1 MKEKTK
7 VYIYT
12 RVSTA
17 VQVDGYSLDA
27 QKSRM
32 KAYAE
37 FNDFEI
43 VGEYED
49 AGKSGKSIEG
59 RLEFNRMMED
69 IKSGKDGVS
78 YVLVFKLSRFGRNA
92 ADVLSTLQVMKDF
105 DVNLICVEDGI
116 DSSKDAGKLMI
127 SVLSAVAEIE
137 RENIRVQTMEGRIQK
152 AREGK
157 WNGGFAPYGYKLE
170 KGMLYINEEEAEAIR
185 IIFDQYVHTDIGAN
199 GLAKYLANHGIN
211 KIQRQNGKNPLFDAA
226 LIRRILKNPVY
237 CGKIAYGRRRTEKV
251 HGTRNDYRLV
261 EQENYLLVDG
271 LHEAIVSEGLWHE
284 AQVKLLAQAKK
295 YEKVNNGKDNK
306 VHLLTGLLKC
316 PICGAGMY
324 GNKSIK
330 HKPDGTKY
338 KDFFYY
344 GCKHRTMTRGHKC
357 EYKKQINEELLD
369 GAVAEVIIKLVS
381 NPKFAAM
388 MQQKIN
394 MKIDTSAI
402 EQEIANYEKQLR
414 QSYAT
419 KSRLIDEIDTLDPD
433 DKHYIKRKADLD
445 DRLYKMYDKIED
457 TENLLIEARAKK
469 MAIEAEKLTADNIYK
484 VLIYFEKL
492 YAVMDEQEKRQIM
505 ESLISEIHIYE
516 ERQPNGQWLKS
527 IKFKLPIIE
536 EDMEMSLDSD
546 THVETFQYK
555 DYADRYSDAYELYG
569 YDAEALF
576 NHYETVGKAEN
587 RVGRFKKTPEE
598 DDRHPYVWDA
608 DEPLDP
614 LPPLDFHA
622 QPDWFDARTLP
633 ENLSNVRIIKEYEQL
648 EAFIEK
654 DEWIG
659 DPVLV
664 RKEEL
669 LNEMSSRA
677 RNYRGR
683 RGGADYLRA
692 ISQDIDVLLDFM
704 G

>member
-1 MKEKTK
+1 MKKEKKK

-17 VQVDGYSLDA
+17 MQIDGYSLDA

-32 KAYAE
+32 KAFAE
-37 FNDFEI
+37 FNDYEI

-69 IKSGKDGVS
+69 IKSGQDGVS

-92 ADVLSTLQVMKDF
+92 ADVLSTLQVMQDF
-105 DVNLICVEDGI
+105 GVNLICVEDGI

-157 WNGGFAPYGYKLE
+157 WNGGFAPYGYSLE
-170 KGMLYINEEEAEAIR
+170 KGQLLINEEEAKAIR
-185 IIFDQYVHTDIGAN
+185 VIFDQYVHTDMGAN
-199 GLAKYLANHGIN
+199 GLEKYLENHGIH
-211 KIQRQNGKNPLFDAA
+211 KIQRQNGKNPLFDAS

-251 HGTRNDYRLV
+251 HGTRNDYKLV
-261 EQENYLLVDG
+261 EQDDYLLVDG
-271 LHEAIVSEGLWHE
+271 LHEGIVTEELWNE

-295 YEKVNNGKDNK
+295 YEKVNHGKDNK
-306 VHLLTGLLKC
+306 IHLLSGIVKC

-330 HKPDGTKY
+330 HKSDGTKY

-357 EYKKQINEELLD
+357 DYKKQVNEELLN
-369 GAVAEVIIKLVS
+369 GAVAEVITKLVS

-388 MQQKIN
+388 MQEKIN
-394 MKIDTSAI
+394 MKVDTTAI
-402 EQEIANYEKQLR
+402 EQEIAAHEKLLR
-414 QSYAT
+414 QSYST
-419 KSRLIDEIDTLDPD
+419 KSRLMEEIDSLDPD
-433 DKHYIKRKADLD
+433 DKHYIKRKADLG

-457 TENLLIEARAKK
+457 AENLLIAARAKK
-469 MAIEAEKLTADNIYK
+469 MSIEAEKLTGDNIYK
-484 VLIYFEKL
+484 VLIYFDKL
-492 YAVMDEQEKRQIM
+492 YSVMNEQEKRQIM
-505 ESLISEIHIYE
+505 ESLISEIQIYP

-536 EDMEMSLDSD
+536 EDMNISLDNDSQ
-546 THVETFQYK
+546 VETV
-555 DYADRYSDAYELYG
+555 
-569 YDAEALF
+569 ALM
-576 NHYETVGKAEN
+576 
-587 RVGRFKKTPEE
+587 
-598 DDRHPYVWDA
+598 
-608 DEPLDP
+608 
-614 LPPLDFHA
+614 
-622 QPDWFDARTLP
+622 
-633 ENLSNVRIIKEYEQL
+633 S
-648 EAFIEK
+648 
-654 DEWIG
+654 
-659 DPVLV
+659 
-664 RKEEL
+664 RK
-669 LNEMSSRA
+669 
-677 RNYRGR
+677 
-683 RGGADYLRA
+683 
-692 ISQDIDVLLDFM
+692 
-704 G
+704 